1 MYKSKVVD
9 SLQQFSAAH
18 PNPHKVGIKLGGRL
32 QLWLVNDIGSN
43 LDCQSL
49 KIYKGF
55 NDVNIALGA
64 DGKKHA
70 NSRVADAAN
79 YISADVFQAI
89 NMYTFVYGMETYL
102 NRQMTDAEYIG
113 FFNDQLKQSPNIV
126 PLDCALRFASSMFG
140 GKFSPLELPV
150 VDAELLKES
159 VRFYGV
165 NRAKLPQGLSYMV
178 AMVTQWLRNKTPGVE
193 LAVHVSI
200 RLENRVRDFKELAI
214 KAKIYP
220 D

>member
-1 MYKSKVVD
+1 MHKSKVLD
-9 SLQQFSAAH
+9 SLQQFSAAN

-32 QLWLVNDIGSN
+32 QLWLVNDIGSS

-55 NDVNIALGA
+55 NDVNVALGS

-70 NSRVADAAN
+70 NSRLADAAN
-79 YISADVFQAI
+79 YLSVDVFQAI
-89 NMYTFVYGMETYL
+89 NMYTFVYGMEAYL
-102 NRQMTDAEYIG
+102 NERMTDEEYIN
-113 FFNDQLKQSPNIV
+113 FFKDQLKSSPDIS
-126 PLDCALRFASSMFG
+126 PLDCALRFTSSVFG

-150 VDAELLKES
+150 VDTDLLKES
-159 VRFYGV
+159 IRFYGV
-165 NRAKLPQGLSYMV
+165 NRAKLPQGLSYIA
-178 AMVTQWLRNKTPGVE
+178 AMVTQWLRDKTPGVE

-200 RLENRVRDFKELAI
+200 QLENRVRDFKELAI
-214 KAKIYP
+214 KAKVYP